1 MNVRPARKVY
11 SRGGRFTPA
20 MAGVQVLVLIP
31 DSTRK
36 RKGSMAGAPGP
47 SVADS
52 LPAKDSARLSGL
64 RMEVASAATL
74 PPAPDLEPA
83 SKGKMD
89 LMPAYLRYDGNM
101 YRHIPR
107 EAWESRTA
115 GVEVAIVSALYGLV
129 LSRESIREYGF
140 SMAEDLPGLGTLH
153 GWWRESGLPDILASF
168 VRAAKPGQIVDLLS
182 LEYRR
187 AVEGYRDSI
196 KAPVEA
202 IDFPGLGRASQP
214 RRGEAVGDI
223 LRGKR

>member
-1 MNVRPARKVY
+1 
-11 SRGGRFTPA
+11 
-20 MAGVQVLVLIP
+20 MAVVQVLVLIP

-36 RKGSMAGAPGP
+36 RKASMAGASTPG
-47 SVADS
+47 VADS
-52 LPAKDSARLSGL
+52 LPAKDLARLAGL
-64 RMEVASAATL
+64 RKEVASAAML
-74 PPAPDLEPA
+74 PPAPDVDPA
-83 SKGKMD
+83 SKGKAD

-107 EAWESRTA
+107 EAWESRKA

-129 LSRESIREYGF
+129 LSREPIREYGF